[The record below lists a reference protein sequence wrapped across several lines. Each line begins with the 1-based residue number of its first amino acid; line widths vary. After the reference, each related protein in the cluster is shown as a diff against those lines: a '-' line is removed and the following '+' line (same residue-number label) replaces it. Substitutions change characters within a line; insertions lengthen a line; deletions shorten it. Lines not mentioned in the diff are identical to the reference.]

1 MKLSELKIAIVCDWL
16 TDFGGAERVV
26 VELHRLFP
34 KAPIYTSQYTPAA
47 IPDLKDADVRTS
59 WLQHLPKGFK
69 KFLPIARAWSFSR
82 LDLSGYDLVI
92 SSTGAEAKAVKTGP
106 KTVHVCYCH
115 SPTQYYWNRYEQYLK
130 NPGFPGGFNWL
141 GRFGL
146 KLLVGP
152 LRAWDHR
159 VAQKPDLMIANSAH
173 SQSMIKRYYQR
184 DSVVVAP
191 PVDTA
196 RFKPKAETQKRH
208 GFVTAGR
215 QTPYKR
221 IDLAV
226 AACSK
231 LGLPLTVIGNGPEH
245 NKLVRLAGATVEFKT
260 DVSDSQMPGYFQSA
274 EAFIFPS
281 NVEDFGITAV
291 EALAAGT
298 PVIAFDQG
306 GPKDYI
312 EPGKTGEF
320 FTEQSADSLAS
331 VLKQFKPG
339 DYDHKVIE
347 RSAEQFSISKFR
359 TSVETVLQEAIESK
373 LIS

>member
-1 MKLSELKIAIVCDWL
+1 
-16 TDFGGAERVV
+16 
-26 VELHRLFP
+26 
-34 KAPIYTSQYTPAA
+34 
-47 IPDLKDADVRTS
+47 
-59 WLQHLPKGFK
+59 
-69 KFLPIARAWSFSR
+69 
-82 LDLSGYDLVI
+82 
-92 SSTGAEAKAVKTGP
+92 
-106 KTVHVCYCH
+106 
-115 SPTQYYWNRYEQYLK
+115 
-130 NPGFPGGFNWL
+130 
-141 GRFGL
+141 
-146 KLLVGP
+146 
-152 LRAWDHR
+152 
-159 VAQKPDLMIANSAH
+159 
-173 SQSMIKRYYQR
+173 MIKRYYQR